1 IATPGTLTR
10 RMGAGPPGGRGAGVG
25 EAASVGAAGATLL
38 AARRLSPAWWPSIL
52 AFASVVGLVTLASL
66 FDLRLGR
73 AAAPLAERVA
83 IGGAALCTAG
93 LAVALAHA
101 LWLTF
106 GAGVLAGVARSTMT
120 ITSMIFAMLIGAT
133 LFALVFRGL
142 GGDDMVHAALT
153 GLPGGTGGALAAVM
167 AVIFG
172 LGFFLDFVEIAIIV
186 IPIVG
191 PIILQMDVDPI
202 WFGVLIAVNLQT
214 SFLTPPFGF
223 SLFYL
228 RGVASREVRTA
239 HIYRGVAPFVGL
251 QLLGLGLTALH
262 PPLATWLPRVLFGR

>member
-1 IATPGTLTR
+1 
-10 RMGAGPPGGRGAGVG
+10 
-25 EAASVGAAGATLL
+25 
-38 AARRLSPAWWPSIL
+38 
-52 AFASVVGLVTLASL
+52 
-66 FDLRLGR
+66 
-73 AAAPLAERVA
+73 
-83 IGGAALCTAG
+83 
-93 LAVALAHA
+93 
-101 LWLTF
+101 
-106 GAGVLAGVARSTMT
+106 VARSTTT
-120 ITSMIFAMLIGAT
+120 ITAMIFAMLIGAT

-142 GGDDMVHAALT
+142 GGDDMVHAALSS
-153 GLPGGTGGALAAVM
+153 LPGGAAGAIAVVM
-167 AVIFG
+167 AAIFG

-228 RGVASREVRTA
+228 RGVAPREVRTGQ
-239 HIYRGVAPFVGL
+239 IYRGVAPFVGL
-251 QLLGLGLTALH
+251 QLAALALTALH